1 MTRRNWLICFCLAL
15 CCPVSSIA
23 QEKAPANTPPH
34 AVILIKSDSPSD
46 WQANLTK
53 IDEFIEKA
61 KPQKAI
67 VEVVVARGG
76 LKLVD
81 KDSPMAAKVIS
92 LLEEKVEIVAC
103 KTSMDVNKMPLFRL
117 LPGVG
122 TVPGAGEEIETRKQ
136 LGWQQL
142 EAVDTMPLSK

>member
-1 MTRRNWLICFCLAL
+1 MTRRNLLICLGLTL
-15 CCPVSSIA
+15 CSPVISMA
-23 QEKAPANTPPH
+23 QDKAPANVQPH

-53 IDEFIEKA
+53 VDEFIEKA
-61 KPQKAI
+61 KPEKAV
-67 VEVVVARGG
+67 VEIVVARGG
-76 LKLVD
+76 LRLVD
-81 KDSPMAAKVIS
+81 KDSPMAAKVLS
-92 LLEEKVEIVAC
+92 LLEEKVEVVAC
-103 KTSMDVNKMPLFRL
+103 KTSMDVNKMPLSRL

-122 TVPGAGEEIETRKQ
+122 IVPGAGEEIESRKQ